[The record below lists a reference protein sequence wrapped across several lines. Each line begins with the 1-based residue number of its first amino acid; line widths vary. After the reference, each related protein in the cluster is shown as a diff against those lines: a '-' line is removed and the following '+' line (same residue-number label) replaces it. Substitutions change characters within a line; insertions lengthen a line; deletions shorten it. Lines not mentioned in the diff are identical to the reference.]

1 MSGDLGAPVNGEWPV
16 RCIMASTRKVSADA
30 QQLCA
35 RNARTK
41 YLLDYVAADAR
52 PDWQPYENLVTDV
65 LRAEADQV
73 RKVIAR

>member
-1 MSGDLGAPVNGEWPV
+1 MSGDLGAPVNGEWSV

-30 QQLCA
+30 RQLCA

-52 PDWQPYENLVTDV
+52 PDWQPYERTKSCAIMLPP
-65 LRAEADQV
+65 LCSPQ
-73 RKVIAR
+73 